1 MKTAKQVVL
10 VIIFIVFLSILS
22 GCGGGGGNTP
32 PQPTITAVTVSC
44 GSTSVQTSQPS
55 QCSATVSGTGN
66 FNSSVNWSVN
76 NVSSGDPTV
85 GTISSAGLYTAPTA
99 VPTPYTVT
107 INATSAAD
115 ATKSASVPIV
125 VAGTI
130 ASVSQPII
138 AATGGTITLPDGSSV
153 IIASNALPSDQAVTF
168 SEVSYLAAQPNNAA
182 IRGVGPGLVLA
193 FSNPVP
199 ASAQSLP
206 AIEKES
212 TRARAAQKVRPDSGI
227 TAPSPFQFVINSANN
242 NVSGLKGAIPMVDFV
257 DTSNN
262 NTFMGALGNSDS
274 TTAVVTDSIGTD
286 QWSAIL
292 VTASNGVQ
300 SIVVSAV
307 NLVVG
312 EASVGVHVLTA
323 PSQLSLSIDPSDST
337 KDVWT
342 KYTTSTCPAG
352 TKTLLVVHGMNDYVE
367 QGFSTGNSL
376 KSPPTP
382 AMIQPI
388 LSAGGYTS
396 ALGFDYDWT
405 QHIDS
410 SGMQLATFLNTVIT
424 QCPSVH
430 IDIEAHSEG
439 VPVGLSALVHLG
451 QISQSEL
458 KNIDRFVALGGPIM
472 GTPMA
477 TDARALAAVLMAAS
491 ELDLGSDLVLDGFS
505 DLLNRP
511 FVADLGPSNPGSK
524 DTLDNIRTSLSS
536 SSINNSPQIFV
547 VAGNN
552 PQTAGS
558 TPLRLAL
565 QTCAALMNLQ
575 GAPYSDGFIP
585 VSSALAFQP
594 SVGDSNVLKVY
605 PSYPMSTDHVGLIA
619 YGNAVT
625 SVGEQVNN
633 TVLTSPSLALSSSAS
648 SPQCSPDG
656 LVCSGVPGTIF
667 SMSGDGYSQGGNGEF
682 ELFETGEVTSL
693 SVFTSPD
700 GSVPQN
706 GWLDPTSCS
715 TASRTVVFFAR
726 NKTSQQQSNAVT
738 EEVIAGTCVPNIV
751 IAVSPSTA
759 QLPVNGLQQFIAQE
773 TPASANGLTWSVGGV
788 TGGNST
794 VGTISTAGLYTAPA
808 AVPNPATV
816 TVTATSQDGSGA
828 SGSADVTI
836 GPYTVK
842 NLYSFTS
849 LSDGAAP
856 SAPLIQAKDGYFY
869 GTTQLGG
876 ANGDGTVFKVDT
888 GGNVTSLHE
897 FTGTDG
903 ANSNGALVQATDG
916 NFYGTTDYGGT
927 HDEGTIF
934 KMDSLGNISSLY
946 SFSGI
951 GDGARPLAG
960 LIQGKDGYFYGTT
973 VGGGTSNSGTVF
985 KTDLSGNLV
994 TLYSFS
1000 GGADGYGPEAPLIQA
1015 TDGLFYGTTDY
1026 GGVSCGT
1033 GGGATCGT
1041 IFQIDSLG
1049 NLTTLYAFTGG
1060 QDGANPDEALLEAS
1074 DGFFYGTT
1082 LFGGDSSCS
1091 VSPYTGC
1098 GTVFKIDFAGKF
1110 TLLHAFS
1117 GKADGGVPF
1126 SSLLQA
1132 GDGDFYG
1139 TTTAGGN
1146 PSCSVIASNENYSTY
1161 IGCGTVFKMD
1171 LAGNVNALYS
1181 FAGSPSDGSNPFAAL
1196 LLGNDGYFYGTTRW
1210 GGTATCSYTNN
1221 GGCGTFF
1228 RLSGPG
1234 GPVPQVHQIKSPR
1247 TGPPSQDRSLVTL
1260 KKEPVS
1266 PMLGVSTHSPS
1277 VKSVPLKGLRMTH

>member
-1 MKTAKQVVL
+1 MKTAKHVVL
-10 VIIFIVFLSILS
+10 VIIFTVFLSILS
-22 GCGGGGGNTP
+22 GCGGGGSNTP

-44 GSTSVQTSQPS
+44 GSTSVQTSQTS

-107 INATSAAD
+107 ITATSPAD
-115 ATKSASVPIV
+115 ATKFASVPII
-125 VAGTI
+125 VAGTL
-130 ASVSQPII
+130 ASVSQTIV
-138 AATGGTITLPDGSSV
+138 AASGGTITLPDGSSV
-153 IIASNALPSDQAVTF
+153 TIAPNALPSDQSVTL
-168 SEVSYLAAQPNNAA
+168 SEVSYPHVQPNNPA
-182 IRGVGPGLVLA
+182 ITSVGPGLNLA
-193 FSNPVP
+193 FSMPVP
-199 ASAQSLP
+199 ASAQSSP
-206 AIEKES
+206 VFTNS
-212 TRARAAQKVRPDSGI
+212 TDNTNLTPGARADSAT
-227 TAPSPFQFVINSANN
+227 TAPSAFQFVINTTNN
-242 NVSGLKGAIPMVDFV
+242 NVTGLSRSVPAVDFA
-257 DTSNN
+257 DTANN
-262 NTFMGALGNSDS
+262 NTFMSALGNYDS
-274 TTAVVTDSIGTD
+274 TASIVTDNIGTD
-286 QWSAIL
+286 QWQAL
-292 VTASNGVQ
+292 LAATSNEIQ
-300 SIVVSAV
+300 NIFVSAV
-307 NLVVG
+307 NLVTPKIRFL
-312 EASVGVHVLTA
+312 AT
-323 PSQLSLSIDPSDST
+323 PNQWSLSIDPGDST

-342 KYTTSTCPAG
+342 KYAATTCPTG
-352 TKTLLVVHGMNDYVE
+352 KTLVVVHGMLSSV
-367 QGFSTGNSL
+367 GSAFSTGTVG
-376 KSPPTP
+376 SPQSEV
-382 AMIQPI
+382 IQPI
-388 LSAGGYTS
+388 LAAGGYES
-396 ALGFDYDWT
+396 VLGFDYDWT
-405 QHIDS
+405 QHINT
-410 SGMQLATFLNTVIT
+410 SGSQLASFLNTIA
-424 QCPSVH
+424 QCPGVS

-439 VPVGLSALVHLG
+439 VPVSMSALVDL
-451 QISQSEL
+451 IPMKLS
-458 KNIDRFVALGGPIM
+458 NIRRLIALGGPIM

-477 TDARALAAVLMAAS
+477 SDARFWGGIVMATATLELSNNIEASLALYGLA
-491 ELDLGSDLVLDGFS
+491 
-505 DLLNRP
+505 DLLNSP
-511 FVADLGPSNPGSK
+511 FAGDLQPSNPGNT
-524 DTLDNIRTSLSS
+524 DVLGNIRTSLSTS
-536 SSINNSPQIFV
+536 SSQNAPQIFV
-547 VAGNN
+547 LAGNN
-552 PQTAGS
+552 SQAEGI
-558 TPLRLAL
+558 TPMGLVL
-565 QTCAALMNLQ
+565 QACAAAMRKNS
-575 GAPYSDGFIP
+575 PYSDGFIP

-594 SVGDSNVLKVY
+594 SVGDSNALKVY

-656 LVCSGVPGTIF
+656 LVCSGVPGIIF

-715 TASRTVVFFAR
+715 TAARTVVFFAR
-726 NKTSQQQSNAVT
+726 NKASQQQSNAVT
-738 EEVIAGTCVPNIV
+738 EEVIAGSCVPNIV

-856 SAPLIQAKDGYFY
+856 SAPLIQVKDGYFY

-876 ANGDGTVFKVDT
+876 ANGDGTIFKVDT
-888 GGNVTSLHE
+888 GGHVTSLHE

-960 LIQGKDGYFYGTT
+960 LIQGKDGYLYGTT